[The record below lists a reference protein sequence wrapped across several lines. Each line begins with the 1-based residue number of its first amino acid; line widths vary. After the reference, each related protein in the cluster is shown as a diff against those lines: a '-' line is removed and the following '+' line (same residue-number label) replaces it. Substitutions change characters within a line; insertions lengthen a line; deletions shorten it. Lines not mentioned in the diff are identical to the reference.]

1 MKVKVTEKQVM
12 ITEIT
17 EVYEGEFGVNRC
29 DFTLPKSFE
38 GLSVTAIF
46 NGIPVPLVDG
56 KCIIPSLKN
65 GNCILGVYAYK
76 ENESQTELMYSPKP
90 TMFFVGK
97 GSFCREINEEII
109 PEVFSYE
116 TYCRMLQGY
125 WRELFGENTL
135 NEYKPDAN
143 QYQYYSAMAVN
154 TMFSDLGEGLE
165 NSFDDYATK
174 AYIDEVIGGIEN
186 GSY

>member
-17 EVYEGEFGVNRC
+17 EIYEGEFGINRC
-29 DFTLPKSFE
+29 DFSLPKAFD
-38 GLSVTAIF
+38 GLTVTAVF
-46 NGIPVPLVDG
+46 NGIPVPLTDG
-56 KCIIPSLKN
+56 KCIIPALSN
-65 GNCILGVYAYK
+65 GNCIIGVYAYRK
-76 ENESQTELMYSPKP
+76 NGEETELMYSPKP

-109 PEVFSYE
+109 PEVFDYE

-135 NEYKPDAN
+135 GEYTENATEH
-143 QYQYYSAMAVN
+143 QFYSAKAVN
-154 TMFSDLGEGLE
+154 DM
-165 NSFDDYATK
+165 
-174 AYIDEVIGGIEN
+174 IGGIEN